1 MRSFLLKSFL
11 HLLGLL
17 PLRVTHAVGAAIGKL
32 LFIIPN
38 RRQRTARKNLQL
50 CFPDMSTSERERLLR
65 CNLIEL
71 GKSVFEVGT
80 LWTRGKKCMDRLVHR
95 TYGEEKLQTELEKG
109 RGVILAIPHLGA
121 WEMVGNYCSMR
132 YPFTALYL
140 AETDSTATSFI
151 RQARQRFGAC
161 LVPTDNNGIRALY
174 KALERGET
182 VAILPDQVPAQ
193 RSGSVFAPFF
203 GIPASTMVLLSRLAM
218 KTGASV
224 MFTYAE
230 RLPHACQFDLHFV
243 PGPAEINNGSLDTSV
258 AAVNRMVEQ
267 CVRARPEQYQ
277 WFYKRF
283 RVRPAGERA
292 FY

>member
-1 MRSFLLKSFL
+1 MRALLLKSLF
-11 HLLGLL
+11 HLLGRL
-17 PLRVTHAVGAAIGKL
+17 PLRVTHALGAGIGRL
-32 LFIIPN
+32 LFVIPN
-38 RRQRTARKNLQL
+38 RRQRTARKNLEL
-50 CFPDMSTSERERLLR
+50 CLPELSTTARERLLR
-65 CNLIEL
+65 QNLVEL

-80 LWTRGKKCMDRLVHR
+80 LWMRDKQHVSRLVRAVH
-95 TYGEEKLQTELEKG
+95 GEARLQTELQRG
-109 RGVILAIPHLGA
+109 QGVIFAIPHLGA

-132 YPFTALYL
+132 FPFTALYL
-140 AETDSTATSFI
+140 AETDSTATAFI
-151 RQARQRFGAC
+151 RDARQRFGAH

-218 KTGASV
+218 KTGAPV
-224 MFTYAE
+224 MFAYAE
-230 RLPHACQFDLHFV
+230 RLSRGGQFDLHFV
-243 PGPAEINNGSLDTSV
+243 PAPAEINNSSLEDSV

-267 CVRARPEQYQ
+267 CVRACPEQYQ
-277 WFYKRF
+277 WFHKRF
-283 RVRPAGERA
+283 RVRPPGAPA